1 MKVKTNFDL
10 NYFIEIVPALIKY
23 INITL
28 SLSVIS
34 MFLGLGLALM
44 LQVIRMYK
52 IKGLNSL
59 AKIYISFFRGT
70 PLLVQLFLL
79 YYGLPQ
85 VIPTF
90 KTMDA
95 YSAAILGLSLNS
107 SAYMAEVFRAAVS
120 SIDKG
125 QMEAALSV
133 GMTHWQGMKRIVMP
147 QALRVAVPSL
157 GNVFIDLIKGSSLA
171 FTLGLVEILA
181 QAKISAAASYKFF
194 ESYLAVAVI
203 YWIIIVVFNYLQS
216 ILENKMN
223 TVY

>member
-1 MKVKTNFDL
+1 MTNFDL
-10 NYFIEIVPALIKY
+10 NYFIEIMPTLMKY
-23 INITL
+23 VGMTL

-34 MFLGLGLALM
+34 MAIGLILALM
-44 LQVIRMYK
+44 LESIRMYK

-59 AKIYISFFRGT
+59 AEIHVSFFRGT

-85 VIPTF
+85 VVPAF

-95 YSAAILGLSLNS
+95 YSATILGLSLNS
-107 SAYMAEVFRAAVS
+107 SAYMAEVFRAAIS
-120 SIDKG
+120 STDKG

-157 GNVFIDLIKGSSLA
+157 GNVFVDLIKGSSLA

-181 QAKISAAASYKFF
+181 QAKMSAAASYKFF
-194 ESYLAVAVI
+194 ESYLAVALI
-203 YWIIIVVFNYLQS
+203 YWIIVAVFNHLQK

-223 TVY
+223 KAY